1 MKYCIIV
8 PDGMADWPIAEL
20 GNKTPLEAARTPNM
34 DFISLNG
41 RLGLVHTIPAG
52 MPPGSDVANLSVIGY
67 DPRKSY
73 TGRAPLEAASMGL
86 AMAPEHWAFRCN
98 LITVD
103 GDLLADYCAGHI
115 STKEADEL
123 VKFLQ
128 ERLAPRFVTFH
139 TGVSFRQ
146 IMIYAGPER
155 MDAETTPPHDI
166 MGQRFKDYLPHGNGA
181 QLLQRLILGSREML
195 ASHPVNTVRIDL
207 KENPANMIWLWGQ
220 GQAPRL
226 SKFADRYR
234 KTGAVISAVDLVKG
248 IGHCIGWDVIDVP
261 GATGELDTNYAGK
274 AQKAIEALQS
284 HDLVFIHIE
293 APDSAGHD
301 GDAKGKVQ
309 AIERV
314 DAEIVGPLLEAL
326 KQFGKF
332 RILVM
337 PDHLTPVAKR
347 THVAEPVPFAIYG
360 EAVRSNRQFAFTEA
374 NARESDL
381 KIEQGHTLMEYFL
394 AT

>member
-1 MKYCIIV
+1 M
-8 PDGMADWPIAEL
+8 GDWPIPEL
-20 GNKTPLEAARTPNM
+20 GNKTPLEVARKPNM
-34 DFISLNG
+34 DFIALNG
-41 RLGLVHTIPAG
+41 KLGLVRTIPAG

-73 TGRAPLEAASMGL
+73 TGRAPLEAASMGIV
-86 AMAPEHWAFRCN
+86 MAPEHWAFRCN
-98 LITVD
+98 FVTVD
-103 GDLLADYCAGHI
+103 GDVMADYCAGHI
-115 STKEADEL
+115 TTKEADQL

-128 ERLAPRFVTFH
+128 DNLAPRDVTFY

-146 IMIYAGPER
+146 IMIYSGPEP
-155 MDAETTPPHDI
+155 MDAVTTPPHDI
-166 MGQRFKDYLPHGNGA
+166 IGKRFTDYLPRGNGA
-181 QLLQRLILGSREML
+181 QLLTRLMLGSRELL
-195 ASHPVNTVRIDL
+195 ATHPVNVVRVDL

-226 SKFADRYR
+226 AKFAERYH
-234 KTGAVISAVDLVKG
+234 KTGAVISAVDLIKG
-248 IGHCIGWDVIDVP
+248 IGRCIGWDVVEVP

-274 AQKAIEALQS
+274 AQGAINALEN

-301 GDAKGKVQ
+301 GNAADKVK

-314 DAEIVGPLLEAL
+314 DAEIIGPLLDAL
-326 KQFGKF
+326 KKSGPF

-347 THVAEPVPFAIYG
+347 THVADPVPFAMYG
-360 EAVRSNRQFAFTEA
+360 EAVRSARQYTYTEA
-374 NARESDL
+374 NAQQSDL
-381 KIEQGHTLMEYFL
+381 KIEEGHTLMEYFL
-394 AT
+394 NMGRV

>member
-1 MKYCIIV
+1 VKYCIIV

-226 SKFADRYR
+226 AKFADRYR

>member
-1 MKYCIIV
+1 VKYCIIV

>member
-8 PDGMADWPIAEL
+8 PDGMADWPIAAL
-20 GNKTPLEAARTPNM
+20 GNKTPLEAARKPNM
-34 DFISLNG
+34 DFIAMNG

-52 MPPGSDVANLSVIGY
+52 MPAGSDVANLSVIGY

-73 TGRAPLEAASMGL
+73 TGRAPLEAANMGI

-98 LITVD
+98 FITID
-103 GDLLADYCAGHI
+103 GDILADYCAGHI
-115 STKEADEL
+115 PTKEADEL

-128 ERLAPRFVTFH
+128 EKLAPRFVTFH

-146 IMIYAGPER
+146 IMIYAGPEP
-155 MDAETTPPHDI
+155 MDATTTPPHDI
-166 MGQRFKDYLPHGNGA
+166 IGKRYMDHLPRGNGA
-181 QLLQRLILGSREML
+181 QLLQRLMLGSRELL
-195 ASHPVNTVRIDL
+195 ASHPINAVRTDL
-207 KENPANMIWLWGQ
+207 NENRANMIWLWGQ

-226 SKFADRYR
+226 GKFSDRYG
-234 KTGAVISAVDLVKG
+234 KTGAVISAVDLIKG
-248 IGHCIGWDVIDVP
+248 IGRCIGWDVIDVP

-274 AQKAIEALQS
+274 AEKAIEALQS

-301 GDAKGKVQ
+301 GDAQGKVQ

-326 KQFGKF
+326 KKMGRF

-347 THVAEPVPFAIYG
+347 THVGEPVPFAIYG
-360 EAVRSNRQFAFTEA
+360 ENMRSSRQVAYTEA

-381 KIEQGHTLMEYFL
+381 KVEQGYTLMEYFL